1 MEDIKKNKLA
11 WTSGVEKYNIWN
23 ETIHRM
29 GSTAFPTAE
38 EKTSDFE
45 DIAIESIQNE
55 AERKVTF

>member
-1 MEDIKKNKLA
+1 
-11 WTSGVEKYNIWN
+11 
-23 ETIHRM
+23 M